1 MLLFCLYWG
10 FKFSSWLSAFLQDQK
25 LKVWVKL
32 LIKLKRNST
41 KTMNSMRINLK
52 MNSDKKTTNFKI
64 LTIKQSNLNQTFI
77 LTDSK
82 EARKISRLF
91 NRKLNLN
98 LLLKFLTKIKKEWIR
113 LIKNSTIKVKSILF
127 KYWLPVLFWRT
138 TSWVQLLDLILDWVE
153 SNEHWSLQ
161 HLSCLSL
168 LSVPLF
174 KTLINFKTKFSTL
187 LMFNLRTWLWLW
199 REASYWCEGTEHST
213 WICTKS
219 DVSKTL
225 SSESW
230 FFWSTGS
237 SRTLVYSWPL
247 PINPN
252 KSSRHSTFQ

>member
-1 MLLFCLYWG
+1 M
-10 FKFSSWLSAFLQDQK
+10 SWLSAFLQDQK

-32 LIKLKRNST
+32 LIKHKRNST

-113 LIKNSTIKVKSILF
+113 LIKSSTIKVKSIQF

-138 TSWVQLLDLILDWVE
+138 TSWVQSLDLILDWVE
-153 SNEHWSLQ
+153 SNEQWSLW
-161 HLSCLSL
+161 HPSCLSL
-168 LSVPLF
+168 LSAPLF
-174 KTLINFKTKFSTL
+174 KTLSYFKT
-187 LMFNLRTWLWLW
+187 
-199 REASYWCEGTEHST
+199 
-213 WICTKS
+213 
-219 DVSKTL
+219 
-225 SSESW
+225 
-230 FFWSTGS
+230 
-237 SRTLVYSWPL
+237 
-247 PINPN
+247 
-252 KSSRHSTFQ
+252 